1 MDGDDDPSA
10 LAWLW
15 VVEALSTCKKI
26 SPPTLQRMINSG
38 PVKNEKL
45 SETTRELVA
54 LRCLEEV
61 SACVVDTDASST
73 VDSRVGFD
81 FSRGCED
88 VLQETLGELI
98 PLSKLKMAGAEL
110 LKWDVQPFVKHKR
123 ADTFKCH
130 LEQLRESILEGTH
143 PHTDYLKERSGL
155 FPQNGSY
162 TVPVSDEKH
171 DHSDKD
177 AGNSTVAKNMGEKEN
192 SVSLILGDGNKS
204 SKEHMLDNNFLPSK
218 SRVHSADDHLTRHR
232 RKQVCI
238 NECDDFFRNSKRI
251 KCYAYTSFES
261 KKEKPV
267 SQLRQEASEQ
277 LTERILPS
285 SEQGKHHADN
295 NNMETL
301 GDVSSDDSHNKCT
314 ASKLCQSSS
323 HIEVFHDE
331 SNIPFNDTL
340 MLQHS
345 FGGENF
351 QQRQV
356 ESISYIALPDRIQH
370 KISGTKPWSK
380 HETDLQLEDP
390 NGSQQ
395 QSASVKA
402 PDHTENS
409 CGVEISGAIVY
420 QGEKINLVIEKQAEK
435 NLCLKCNEGDQLLI
449 CDANVVQ
456 PVVPENCLGM
466 TTTIMPQH
474 TCVAEPC
481 NNTSMDE
488 TDGTAHHAN
497 PTNDSNAEKN
507 QHMINLHQPKQKEP
521 DIRPLNLSQK
531 PVASDKTK
539 VDMVNQCGAE
549 LSSDGDGYHNEKNYF
564 EARTESNEQ
573 NLCMK
578 CNEGGQ
584 LLACKK
590 TTCPLMVHKN
600 CLGASAQLDAKGNFF
615 CPFCAYSQAI
625 SEYLEAKKNA
635 SFARE
640 ELAIFISKG
649 IQNQAAELVYDF
661 QRQEHCFSRKSSKC
675 EHSHVKN
682 NENDQLTGY
691 EGNREDHDGG
701 HPNEANNLQF
711 EKCHQQ
717 APIPCI
723 HSSCR
728 EKENVNNGSDKVLRE
743 EEIGEMPNAK
753 SLTGGRVEETEVST
767 DHVDGHV
774 GDKFTC
780 EKTNIAPVNKSNAG
794 EVSQEMIKQHNIDGT
809 IEPVRAHDTGK
820 EEISEHEYETHSSP
834 RYTMRFR
841 KHVSQCKPQ
850 ASPVFHCSQFRRRK
864 IPWTAEEEELIREGV
879 KKFGLNDPKKWN
891 KILAFGSCV
900 FEMTGKR
907 RTSQDLKDKWK
918 NMCKAHSKS
927 K

>member
-15 VVEALSTCKKI
+15 VVEALSACKKI

-38 PVKNEKL
+38 PVKDEKL

-143 PHTDYLKERSGL
+143 PHTDYMKERSGL
-155 FPQNGSY
+155 FPQNG
-162 TVPVSDEKH
+162 
-171 DHSDKD
+171 
-177 AGNSTVAKNMGEKEN
+177 N
-192 SVSLILGDGNKS
+192 
-204 SKEHMLDNNFLPSK
+204 
-218 SRVHSADDHLTRHR
+218 
-232 RKQVCI
+232 
-238 NECDDFFRNSKRI
+238 
-251 KCYAYTSFES
+251 
-261 KKEKPV
+261 
-267 SQLRQEASEQ
+267 
-277 LTERILPS
+277 
-285 SEQGKHHADN
+285 
-295 NNMETL
+295 
-301 GDVSSDDSHNKCT
+301 
-314 ASKLCQSSS
+314 
-323 HIEVFHDE
+323 
-331 SNIPFNDTL
+331 
-340 MLQHS
+340 
-345 FGGENF
+345 
-351 QQRQV
+351 
-356 ESISYIALPDRIQH
+356 RIQH

-380 HETDLQLEDP
+380 QETDLQLEDP
-390 NGSQQ
+390 NGSLR

-420 QGEKINLVIEKQAEK
+420 Q
-435 NLCLKCNEGDQLLI
+435 
-449 CDANVVQ
+449 
-456 PVVPENCLGM
+456 
-466 TTTIMPQH
+466 
-474 TCVAEPC
+474 
-481 NNTSMDE
+481 
-488 TDGTAHHAN
+488 
-497 PTNDSNAEKN
+497 
-507 QHMINLHQPKQKEP
+507 

-539 VDMVNQCGAE
+539 VDMVNECGAE

-675 EHSHVKN
+675 EHSHVKD

-691 EGNREDHDGG
+691 EGNREDQDGG

-728 EKENVNNGSDKVLRE
+728 EKENVNNGYDKVLRE

-767 DHVDGHV
+767 DHVDRHV

-794 EVSQEMIKQHNIDGT
+794 EVPQEMIKQHNIDGT

-820 EEISEHEYETHSSP
+820 EEISEHECETHSIP

-841 KHVSQCKPQ
+841 EHVTQC
-850 ASPVFHCSQFRRRK
+850 QFRRRK